1 MNNTSVI
8 GDIGEDVLKGKSH
21 LRSIS
26 VVNCRQLTGDIGV
39 FLTAANNEKTELLSS
54 TDPDSSSSSSS
65 SSLSRLSLSSST
77 TTRESLK
84 TSLRA
89 FQSLRY
95 LSHVDLRKCVSI
107 TGKLA
112 DIASALECLTSLCLD
127 ESGVDGDIGC
137 LRHRRGLRRLRLSG
151 LQDKITGNLSTLSKH
166 ILLQELHLN
175 DTKVEG
181 KLEDVQDL
189 VQLRVLVLDGLKG
202 QLNGKISALQR
213 YVEC

>member
-65 SSLSRLSLSSST
+65 SLSRLSLSSST

-84 TSLRA
+84 TSQRA

-181 KLEDVQDL
+181 KIEDVQDL

>member
-39 FLTAANNEKTELLSS
+39 FLTAANNEKTELISS
-54 TDPDSSSSSSS
+54 TDPDSFASS
-65 SSLSRLSLSSST
+65 SSLSRLSLSSSA

-84 TSLRA
+84 TSQRA